1 MVHCQTAPRHIN
13 NLFFSN
19 YNRDASENPT
29 TSKGVRHYGSD
40 LVVILDMDECLVHSQ
55 SLQSPRA
62 PQVYA
67 HQQQLFQKRR
77 SSSSAG
83 RTARADFFQFTLP
96 EGERFHVRVRP
107 GLYDFLQKVCSKYET
122 HIFTA
127 ALQKYADPL
136 LDHIDPHQSLFAGR
150 WYRDSCEFDRER
162 RINIKNLANLPIL
175 PQLDRA
181 VLVDNNPLSF
191 LANPNNGILVSSFLG
206 DPSDNDLEKVW
217 MLLEDL
223 NGEQDVR
230 LKLREMFHLENELQP
245 HYLQRSVA

>member
-1 MVHCQTAPRHIN
+1 MVHCQTVPPHIN
-13 NLFFSN
+13 KLSLNN
-19 YNRDASENPT
+19 YNRDASEKPM
-29 TSKGVRHYGSD
+29 TSKGLRHYGSD

-55 SLQSPRA
+55 SLLSPSA
-62 PQVYA
+62 AQGYA
-67 HQQQLFQKRR
+67 HQQLFQKRR

-83 RTARADFFQFTLP
+83 RAARADFFQFTLP
-96 EGERFHVRVRP
+96 EGKRFHVRARP

-127 ALQKYADPL
+127 AVQKYADPL
-136 LDHIDPHQSLFAGR
+136 LDHIDPHRSLFAGR

-162 RINIKNLANLPIL
+162 RINIKNLGNLPIL

-206 DPSDNDLEKVW
+206 DPRDNDLEKVW

-223 NGEQDVR
+223 DGEQDVR
-230 LKLREMFHLENELQP
+230 PKLRDMFHLEDELQQ
-245 HYLQRSVA
+245 HLQLSAA